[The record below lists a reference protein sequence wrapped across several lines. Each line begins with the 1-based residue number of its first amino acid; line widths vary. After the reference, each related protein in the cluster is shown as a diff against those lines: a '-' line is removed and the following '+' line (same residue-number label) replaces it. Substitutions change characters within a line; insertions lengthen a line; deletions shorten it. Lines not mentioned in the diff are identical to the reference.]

1 MYLSSFRSPSPN
13 AVSMSPSM
21 ATTFE
26 PELQSIMTDK
36 DTEEMISRDSKF
48 RERYSTQIPKSSSD
62 DTTNDNHPP
71 VPIHPHHPHMHKNL
85 RFWKSCL
92 SPEETKHLQTHQN
105 QPKSVLKSHL
115 QDHSGS
121 TDAATK
127 MNTLKKNK
135 SKAMVEEKFAE
146 TQEYLRKPNVLYPPW
161 TTSTSA
167 APPPPT
173 SPPTE
178 HYHTLPTN
186 LHAHHVHHSPH
197 TVHSHQHH
205 K

>member
-1 MYLSSFRSPSPN
+1 
-13 AVSMSPSM
+13 MSPSM

-62 DTTNDNHPP
+62 ETTNEN
-71 VPIHPHHPHMHKNL
+71 VPIHPTHPHHPHMHKNL

-92 SPEETKHLQTHQN
+92 SPEETKHIQTHQVCQN

-121 TDAATK
+121 CSNGDATK
-127 MNTLKKNK
+127 LNTLKKSK

-146 TQEYLRKPNVLYPPW
+146 TQEYLR
-161 TTSTSA
+161 
-167 APPPPT
+167 
-173 SPPTE
+173 
-178 HYHTLPTN
+178 
-186 LHAHHVHHSPH
+186 
-197 TVHSHQHH
+197 
-205 K
+205 

>member
-1 MYLSSFRSPSPN
+1 
-13 AVSMSPSM
+13 MSPSM

-121 TDAATK
+121 TEATK

-167 APPPPT
+167 APLPPT